1 MAEDYRRQ
9 PYGYMETRFKR
20 PLAAIKH
27 FADGTALFTIGQDP
41 NTAATDMNHNLELIK
56 KWAHD
61 LRMSFNPD
69 ARKQRVE
76 VMFSRINKAVDH
88 PVIVFDNTLV
98 MVVDEHLVLHSYQR
112 SYL

>member
-9 PYGYMETRFKR
+9 PYGYMETRLKR
-20 PLAAIKH
+20 PSAAIKH
-27 FADGTALFTIGQDP
+27 FADGKALFTIVQDP

-69 ARKQRVE
+69 A
-76 VMFSRINKAVDH
+76 
-88 PVIVFDNTLV
+88 
-98 MVVDEHLVLHSYQR
+98 
-112 SYL
+112 